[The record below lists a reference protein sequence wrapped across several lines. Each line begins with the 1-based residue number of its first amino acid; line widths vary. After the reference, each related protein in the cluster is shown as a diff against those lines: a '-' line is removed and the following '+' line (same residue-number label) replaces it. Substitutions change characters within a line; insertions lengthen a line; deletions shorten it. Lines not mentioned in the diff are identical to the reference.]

1 MADILDYLDAVHID
15 VVKRKYYNAN
25 KVNAVFEELR
35 SMAGALLE
43 ENESLR
49 EALAERDRQQQS
61 SAEALNELQALY
73 RETLGKAHERADA
86 IVSEAEASSS
96 EIRSKA
102 EERAEQAARQL
113 ERCVSAIRTREEQN
127 IEFLNT
133 RMQAFLSRLNGA
145 EERKPPEHKDSDLAS
160 YPGSN
165 IGFPENAVSGKDDL
179 PDDLVSKI
187 NQLSQEIQAL
197 ETES

>member
-49 EALAERDRQQQS
+49 EALSERDRQQQS

-127 IEFLNT
+127 IDFLNAQ
-133 RMQAFLSRLNGA
+133 MQGVLRNLYGREASPADSEKEDSVGDLPEFSEL
-145 EERKPPEHKDSDLAS
+145 EER
-160 YPGSN
+160 
-165 IGFPENAVSGKDDL
+165 VRR
-179 PDDLVSKI
+179 
-187 NQLSQEIQAL
+187 LSQEVNAL
-197 ETES
+197 ENE